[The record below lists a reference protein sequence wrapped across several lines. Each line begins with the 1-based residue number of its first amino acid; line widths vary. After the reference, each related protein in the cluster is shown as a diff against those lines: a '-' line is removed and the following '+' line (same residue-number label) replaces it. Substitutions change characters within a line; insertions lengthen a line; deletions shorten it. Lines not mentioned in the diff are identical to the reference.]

1 MILFDTTSASNW
13 KHASGLARVSRRL
26 REELGPRC
34 RALAWPEI
42 AAAAKTGDWI
52 LTPELFSDAER
63 PGFAAFLGK
72 RPCRIAAIYHDSIP
86 MKHPAITWPK
96 SVERHPGYVKL
107 LSQFDRVWAVSHAS
121 REELLGIWA
130 WQGVA
135 HPPPVDVLPLGAD
148 WPDFPR
154 ARGGAP
160 ESGRVR
166 KIVATGII
174 EPRKN
179 QTVLLDAC
187 TELRK
192 EGVEVELHLVGRV
205 NPHFGKPIARR
216 LKALMSGWPGLRHHA
231 TLGDAGLAALLRSAR
246 ATAFPSLAE
255 GCGLPLLES
264 LWMGIPCLC
273 SDIAPLKE
281 NAAGGGCLVVE
292 GNSVQGWTD
301 ALRRILTD
309 DTLHRKLVAE
319 AGSRS
324 IPTWSEAA
332 AILADELAEI

>member
-1 MILFDTTSASNW
+1 MIYFDTTSASSW

-34 RALAWPEI
+34 RPLAWPEI
-42 AAAAKTGDWI
+42 GAAAGKGDWI

-63 PGFAAFLGK
+63 PGFVDFLG
-72 RPCRIAAIYHDSIP
+72 RRACRLAAIYHDSIP

-107 LSQFDRVWAVSHAS
+107 LSRFDRVWAVSHAS
-121 REELLGIWA
+121 REEILGIWA
-130 WQGVA
+130 WQGVKN
-135 HPPPVDVLPLGAD
+135 PPPVDVLPLGAD

-160 ESGRVR
+160 GQVGAR

-187 TELRK
+187 AALRA
-192 EGVEVELHLVGRV
+192 EGLEVELHLVGRV
-205 NPHFGKPIARR
+205 NPHFGKPIAGRI
-216 LKALMSGWPGLRHHA
+216 KALAAKWPGLRHHA

-246 ATAFPSLAE
+246 ATAFPSIAE

-264 LWMGIPCLC
+264 LWMGIPCVC
-273 SDIAPLKE
+273 SDIAPLNE

-292 GNSVQGWTD
+292 GNALQGWTD

-309 DTLHRKLVAE
+309 DTLHRRLVSE
-319 AGSRS
+319 AGSRPL
-324 IPTWSEAA
+324 PTWSEAA
-332 AILADELAEI
+332 SILAGALS